1 MAQITPGRWTHQ
13 HDGDVVVFLIGMR
26 INKLAKVRAWW
37 PAMQAMPAMLKE
49 LSADPSL
56 GLLRFTQ
63 HLSPRGATVVQY
75 WKDLDSLIAYAQ
87 GPESVHRPAWTEFN
101 RRARTAAGAV
111 GIWHET
117 LFVPAGRHESLYVDM
132 PSQGLPAALNAV
144 EATGRRQSARGRIEA
159 TAP

>member
-13 HDGDVVVFLIGMR
+13 HDGDVVVFLIGLR
-26 INKLAKVRAWW
+26 INRLRNVRAWL
-37 PAMQAMPAMLKE
+37 PAVRAMTPMLKE

-56 GLLRFTQ
+56 GLLGFTS
-63 HLSPRGATVVQY
+63 HVSPRGATIVQY
-75 WKDLDSLIAYAQ
+75 WRDLDSLIAYAQ
-87 GPESVHRPAWTEFN
+87 ATEAAHRPAWTEFN

-132 PSQGLPAALNAV
+132 PSQGLPAALHAV
-144 EATGRRQSARGRIEA
+144 EATGRRQSARGRIAA
-159 TAP
+159 TTA